1 MTNYVIQFLPV
12 VKPQDWM
19 KLEVGLGEGVYGIT
33 LGDLK
38 KYLLGEEVNEEQSN
52 KNENP

>member
-1 MTNYVIQFLPV
+1 MTNYVTQFLPV

-19 KLEVGLGEGVYGIT
+19 KVEVGLADGVYGIT

-38 KYLLGEEVNEEQSN
+38 KYLLGEDVSKGQNNTN
-52 KNENP
+52 KNP